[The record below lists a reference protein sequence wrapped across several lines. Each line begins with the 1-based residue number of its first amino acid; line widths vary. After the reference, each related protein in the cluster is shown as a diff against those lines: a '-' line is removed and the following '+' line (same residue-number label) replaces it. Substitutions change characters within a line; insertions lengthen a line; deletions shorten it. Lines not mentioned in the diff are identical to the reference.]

1 MSLTFP
7 ASPTVGD
14 TYTVGARTWSWSGT
28 IWEITGTVA
37 AAGSIGTAELAD
49 SSITTAKIAAGA
61 VAEADIADGAVTS
74 AKIAA
79 GAVVE
84 ADIASNAVTTA
95 KIADANVTAVKLAS
109 NAVETAKI
117 ADANVTTAKIADANI
132 TAAKLASSLPRGVVA
147 YVRQE
152 SGAQSANSMF
162 GAIIGLNTFTTTFTP
177 VAGRLYRCTYS
188 IGNITQPSSPGAIII
203 NLLKETSS
211 TLDISNLFESTTNIV
226 SHTRV
231 ITLTSSQLG
240 TSPTYLGLSAQT
252 DTSVTVTPSSTRP
265 TIIIV
270 EDIGLA

>member
-1 MSLTFP
+1 MSIDFP
-7 ASPTVGD
+7 NSPATND
-14 TYTVGARTWSWSGT
+14 TYTVGSRTWTWTGT
-28 IWEITGTVA
+28 IWELKA
-37 AAGSIGTAELAD
+37 APIPANSVGTAELAD
-49 SSITTAKIAAGA
+49 NSVTT
-61 VAEADIADGAVTS
+61 

-84 ADIASNAVTTA
+84 ADIASNAVTT
-95 KIADANVTAVKLAS
+95 V
-109 NAVETAKI
+109 
-117 ADANVTTAKIADANI
+117 KIADANI

-152 SGAQSANSMF
+152 SGTQSGNSMF
-162 GAIIGLNTFTTTFTP
+162 GVIIGLNTFTTTFTP

-240 TSPTYLGLSAQT
+240 TSSTYLGLSAQT
-252 DTSVTVTPSSTRP
+252 DTSVTVTPSSARP